1 MFLMGQGLGLLA
13 SKAGGTDSIP
23 GWGMRTT
30 ACSATKEKGVYK
42 NDTDEPICRAGIKTE
57 VEWICGYRGEG
68 EGGRN

>member
-1 MFLMGQGLGLLA
+1 MGQGLGLLA

-42 NDTDEPICRAGIKTE
+42 NDTDNLSAEQE
-57 VEWICGYRGEG
+57 
-68 EGGRN
+68 